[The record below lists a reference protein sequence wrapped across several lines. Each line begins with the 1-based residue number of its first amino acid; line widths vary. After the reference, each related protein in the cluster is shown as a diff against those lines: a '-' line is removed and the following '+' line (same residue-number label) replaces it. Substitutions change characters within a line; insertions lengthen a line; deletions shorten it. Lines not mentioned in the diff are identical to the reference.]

1 MCINIDVIK
10 SILKWIID
18 NTDFLQF
25 LVVLFT
31 AIGGYLKYRESKNR
45 EIYEKRLK
53 EVYAPLFQLIARQ
66 ELLRKIALPNISV
79 EEAPIISITKRIT
92 NQKLNFWGKITFTS
106 ESKESKIWSREEY
119 INTVK
124 GINSGLASPS
134 LLTLISLYEAAVY
147 LEDNTDKFS
156 DIWYKSTIIKTKIEL
171 DLYEEILKGY
181 NECMRKLKLDKVNNI
196 KNNRLIIRYD
206 AYEHEIS
213 TLKENISKRE
223 EEYQ

>member
-1 MCINIDVIK
+1 MDVIK
-10 SILKWIID
+10 SIFKWIID

-25 LVVLFT
+25 LVVLVT
-31 AIGGYLKYRESKNR
+31 AIGGYIKYRELKNR
-45 EIYEKRLK
+45 EIYEKRLR

-66 ELLRKIALPNISV
+66 ELLRKIVFPHVDV
-79 EEAPIISITKRIT
+79 EEAPIISITHRTT
-92 NQKLNFWGKITFTS
+92 NQKLNFGEKITLTS

-124 GINSGLASPS
+124 GINSGLASPN
-134 LLTLISLYEAAVY
+134 LLTLISLYDAAVY
-147 LEDNTDKFS
+147 LEENTKKFS
-156 DIWYKSTIIKTKIEL
+156 DIWVKSTIIKTKIEL